1 MVALAAEA
9 DPFAA
14 YQQAIEQ
21 QLATMSEKDRTP
33 SRQMLEM
40 PDPPQ
45 RQTVPVASRSA
56 FARKFWGGRD
66 AEVSAALSRLE
77 GYRPTPEGILQQEGV
92 PKSLVAVALIESGA
106 QPLALSPKQARGLWQ
121 FIPTTAR
128 QYGLTVT
135 AVKDE
140 RVHVELATR
149 AAARYLR
156 DLYTRFGDWA
166 LALSAY
172 NAGADTVER
181 AMQRGRVS
189 TYSQLSSARLL
200 PEETRNYVPAVLSA
214 MELLGTERLIDLPL
228 IIKKQE
234 ASVLFA
240 PAAVS
245 N

>member
-1 MVALAAEA
+1 MMPLAAED
-9 DPFAA
+9 DPFTA
-14 YQQAIEQ
+14 YHQAIEQ
-21 QLATMSEKDRTP
+21 RLATMSEKGRTP
-33 SRQMLEM
+33 SRQMLETSE
-40 PDPPQ
+40 PPQ
-45 RQTVPVASRSA
+45 RQGVSVASRSDI
-56 FARKFWGGRD
+56 ARKFWGGRD

-77 GYRPTPEGILQQEGV
+77 RYRPTLEDILHQEGV
-92 PKSLVAVALIESGA
+92 PKSLVAVVLVESGA
-106 QPLALSPKQARGLWQ
+106 QPLALSSKQARGLWQ

-156 DLYTRFGDWA
+156 DLYARFGDWA
-166 LALSAY
+166 LALAAY
-172 NAGADTVER
+172 NAGPDTVER

-214 MELLGTERLIDLPL
+214 MDLLGTERLIDPPL
-228 IIKKQE
+228 GNKQQ
-234 ASVLFA
+234 SVRVLWA